1 MSEKDTNLKYVSF
14 GVGYSVYKTTVSRKY
29 ELRQKYIPK
38 DPKKITAFIPGTI
51 LEIKVTEGSEVSRGA
66 CLLIL
71 DAMKMKNKLLAPFNG
86 TIKKVHVEKGNT
98 VTKNQVLVEL
108 E

>member
-1 MSEKDTNLKYVSF
+1 MSEKETNLKYVSF
-14 GVGYSVYKTTVSRKY
+14 GVGYSVYRTTISKKL

-51 LEIKVTEGSEVSRGA
+51 LDIKVADGDSVAKGTV
-66 CLLIL
+66 LLIL
-71 DAMKMKNKLLAPFNG
+71 EAMKMKNKLLAPFDG
-86 TIKKVHVEKGNT
+86 IVKCIHIEKGDK
-98 VTKNQVLVEL
+98 VSKNQVLVEL